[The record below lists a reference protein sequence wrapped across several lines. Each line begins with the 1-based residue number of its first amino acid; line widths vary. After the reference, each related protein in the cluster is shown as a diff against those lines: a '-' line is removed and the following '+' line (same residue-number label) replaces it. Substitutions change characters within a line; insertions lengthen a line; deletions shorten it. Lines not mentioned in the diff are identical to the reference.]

1 MRIFLGSLKS
11 HLNQSVD
18 VIERAGPPNDGEERR
33 CESEPSQQNGAGVQ
47 AKAEKSVER
56 QSLRHFAYHYAA
68 SNLRMNDHNI
78 YYSNFFELVAR

>member
-18 VIERAGPPNDGEERR
+18 VIERARPPDDGEEGG
-33 CESEPSQQNGAGVQ
+33 CEAKPSQQNGAGVQ

-68 SNLRMNDHNI
+68 SNLQLNNQHLLLE
-78 YYSNFFELVAR
+78 FL